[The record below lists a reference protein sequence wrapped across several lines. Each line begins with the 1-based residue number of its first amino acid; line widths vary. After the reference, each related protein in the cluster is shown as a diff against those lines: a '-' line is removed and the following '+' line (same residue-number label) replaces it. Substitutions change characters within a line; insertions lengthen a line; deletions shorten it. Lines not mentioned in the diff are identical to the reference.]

1 MIACHNEIGWQK
13 IWSIRMVIEFHM
25 GIRWVRNPTVECVA
39 YDRSEVQLL
48 MDTYENQTASKCM
61 PHNCGEYIL

>member
-1 MIACHNEIGWQK
+1 
-13 IWSIRMVIEFHM
+13 MVIEFHM